1 MKKIISS
8 LLMFLT
14 CTTVVVKAQS
24 YATIPF
30 FCNFEDTLENS
41 AWGSNSLYPPI
52 QWCIGDAVSYNG
64 QNASYLS
71 QDNGISTYISLNY
84 DWFNECY
91 LYRDVYLDTAF
102 SEYMLVFYFKSL
114 ETWLRTPA
122 LYIFAESPVDSGFV
136 APANENVIKSVS
148 VSDTQWHEVRVVI
161 NHVHGGLQRI
171 FFKYKNDGTANHPRA
186 SCVIDDIMITGV
198 PIGRPYDL
206 GVSNISCYSASL
218 YWESGNRQAPAS
230 YQLAY
235 CADPDT
241 TFNVL
246 EVTDTFFTLAALSPQ
261 TNYRWK
267 VRAVA
272 SSGDTSAW
280 SDEKTFYTLA
290 ATPYE
295 CDFENEVE
303 NAQWTRGHYSVN
315 MSSDWVINAAPAD
328 SGNVSLHISTSL
340 GNGIYTSSIFN
351 GSTLYPSNVYLWAY
365 RDIFFGGGGSRY
377 QISFDYKGL
386 GQVGADFAR
395 VYIGPLETPSGQMPP
410 AGSEQIGGDFC
421 MNPIWTHYSF
431 EVDTSHNGWQR
442 LYFQWRNDVSLGEN
456 PAAAFDNIVVRATD
470 CAIPK
475 NINTISV
482 TETTATLSWNN
493 GNNGASPSNYTVAYR
508 LLNDSV
514 FTEVTTTD
522 TILQIIGLQSDS
534 YYLWQVRA
542 NCSSM
547 DSSSWSSSRIFATAQ
562 STVATL
568 PYDCSFEDPIE
579 NAAWTIRKISG
590 SNNWVIGDA
599 VHFDGQSAIYISDD
613 GVNYHYSYQL
623 SQAWAYRDIYFAPGN
638 IYDIDFYFKGT
649 GCNVQYARVFL
660 GYPEPLF
667 EDVIP
672 ENAVQLGDNLYNV
685 SEWQHFHFSLDSTY
699 SGLRRLYV
707 QWYISG
713 AMDHQPPAAF
723 DNFSIEVE
731 HCQKPI
737 GLISETTDH
746 SAMLSWSMRFG
757 GSGASYT
764 VAYRSQYDTAYTYV
778 NVVDTFLNIQNLRN
792 DIFYYWKVRHNCN
805 SSNMSWSEENMFYTH
820 DQLLYLCDFD
830 SPESFIGWDLP
841 EDNNGMR
848 WYVGRN
854 NGSRPNGTLYVSADS
869 GLTNC
874 YNANASA
881 DVWAYRDVFIK
892 PGHSGCYLSFDFKGM
907 GTTDDDYM
915 NVYIGTPALPSGSS
929 TPSNAVVVAQKL
941 GQKSDW
947 THYTFSIDSTHSG
960 FQRVYFLW
968 HNDNSEGTNP
978 PASIDNISLSYEIF
992 RIPDILQVSLYDTM
1006 AYVLWDNVDTIQPLS
1021 YTLAYAI
1028 LPLDTQM
1035 REIRV
1040 LGTVSDLV
1048 NLQPNSSYLCKVRA
1062 NYGQGR
1068 HSMWRMTQFQ
1078 TLYRFAKSPYYCDF
1092 ENSTEN
1098 DNWQFI
1104 NNGSTN
1110 RWTIGDAESNGGE
1123 SSLYVSDDEGTSNS
1137 YVVNA
1142 YTNAWAYRNIY
1153 LNPANSPYIISF
1165 DFKGKGEDY
1174 AGAIYD
1180 YARVYIGLPST
1191 PDAPLDIFP
1200 NMEGLVQI
1208 GSTFYQQ
1215 DDWITF
1221 SETLDSVLN
1230 GHLCLYFFWRNDTFW
1245 GDNPPA
1251 AFDNISIVPVDPGG
1265 PGEDSVGVAGYQLE
1279 QVISLYPN
1287 PASSNLYVWT
1297 REGVNVLFIEI
1308 YDLFGR
1314 LIQSLDAA
1322 GNPKSIHISGMSSG
1336 MYLMRIT
1343 TDKGVITKKFV
1354 RR

>member
-8 LLMFLT
+8 LLLFLT
-14 CTTVVVKAQS
+14 CTTVVVNAQS

-41 AWGSNSLYPPI
+41 AWGSTSLYQPVR
-52 QWCIGDAVSYNG
+52 WCIGNAVSYNG
-64 QNASYLS
+64 QNASYIS
-71 QDNGISTYISLNY
+71 QDNGISTYLNY
-84 DWFNECY
+84 SYFFDFECY

-102 SEYMLVFYFKSL
+102 TEYMLVFYFKSF
-114 ETWLRTPA
+114 ETWLQTPD
-122 LYIFAESPVDSGFV
+122 LYIYAESPVGSGFV
-136 APANENVIKSVS
+136 APADENLIKSVS
-148 VSDTQWHEVRVVI
+148 VSDTQWHEVHVVI
-161 NHVHGGLQRI
+161 NHNYGGLQRI
-171 FFKYKNDGTANHPRA
+171 FFKYKAPRG
-186 SCVIDDIMITGV
+186 SCVVDDIMITGV
-198 PIGRPYDL
+198 PVGRPYDL
-206 GVSNISCYSASL
+206 GLSNISCYSASL

-246 EVTDTFFTLAALSPQ
+246 AVTDTFFTLSALSPQ

-280 SDEKTFYTLA
+280 SDENSFYTLA

-295 CDFENEVE
+295 CDFENVVE
-303 NAQWTRGHYSVN
+303 NAQWTRGHSGDGIVSV
-315 MSSDWVINAAPAD
+315 SSDWVINAAPAD

-340 GNGIYTSSIFN
+340 GNGIYTSSW
-351 GSTLYPSNVYLWAY
+351 GSTYASNVYMWAY
-365 RDIFFGGGGSRY
+365 RDVFFGGGGSRY

-410 AGSEQIGGDFC
+410 AGAEQIGGDFC

-456 PAAAFDNIVVRATD
+456 PAAAFDNIVVRAAD

-475 NINTISV
+475 NINTVSV
-482 TETTATLSWNN
+482 TETTATLTWNH
-493 GNNGASPSNYTVAYR
+493 GNNVAPPSNYTVAYR
-508 LLNDSV
+508 LLTDSV

-522 TILQIIGLQSDS
+522 TILQITGLQSDS

-547 DSSSWSSSRIFATAQ
+547 DSGFWSSSRIFATAQ

-568 PYDCSFEDPIE
+568 PYECDFENPTE
-579 NAAWTIRKISG
+579 NAAWTTRKMSG

-599 VHFDGQSAIYISDD
+599 VHFDGQSAMYVSDD
-613 GVNYHYSYQL
+613 GVTYHYSYQS
-623 SQAWAYRDIYFAPGN
+623 SQAWAYRDVYFAPGN
-638 IYDIDFYFKGT
+638 VYEIDFYFKGT

-667 EDVIP
+667 ENMIP
-672 ENAVQLGDNLYNV
+672 ESAVQLGDNLYDV
-685 SEWQHFHFSLDSTY
+685 SEWQHFHFLLDSTY

-713 AMDHQPPAAF
+713 ALDHQPPAAF
-723 DNFSIEVE
+723 DYFSIDSDP
-731 HCQKPI
+731 CRKPI

-746 SAMLSWSMRFG
+746 SAMLSWTMKFG

-778 NVVDTFLNIQNLRN
+778 NVVDTFLHIQNLRN
-792 DIFYYWKVRHNCN
+792 DVFYYWKVRHNCN
-805 SSNMSWSEENMFYTH
+805 SSSMSWSEENMFYTH

-830 SPESFIGWDLP
+830 SPESFVVWKLP

-881 DVWAYRDVFIK
+881 DVWAYRDVYIK

-915 NVYIGTPALPSGSS
+915 NVYIGTPALPSGSA
-929 TPSNAVVVAQKL
+929 TPSNAVVVAQKI

-947 THYTFSIDSTHSG
+947 THYTFSIDPTHSG
-960 FQRVYFLW
+960 FQRIYFLW
-968 HNDNSEGTNP
+968 HNDNSGGTNP
-978 PASIDNISLSYEIF
+978 PASIDNIALSYEMLML
-992 RIPDILQVSLYDTM
+992 PDPLQVSPYDTM
-1006 AYVLWDNVDTIQPLS
+1006 ANVFWEYNSTVQPSFYTLEYASLDVDTMM
-1021 YTLAYAI
+1021 TAI
-1028 LPLDTQM
+1028 RLRSPYFDM
-1035 REIRV
+1035 
-1040 LGTVSDLV
+1040 SDLT
-1048 NLQPNSSYLCKVRA
+1048 PNSKYLCKVRA
-1062 NYGQGR
+1062 YFSDG
-1068 HSMWRMTQFQ
+1068 SYSLWRMTQFQ
-1078 TLYRFAKSPYYCDF
+1078 TLERFAKTPYYCDF
-1092 ENSTEN
+1092 ENSAEN

-1123 SSLYVSDDEGTSNS
+1123 NSLYVSDDEGTSNS

-1153 LNPANSPYIISF
+1153 LDPANRPYIISF
-1165 DFKGKGEDY
+1165 DFKGKGENY
-1174 AGAIYD
+1174 AGTAYD
-1180 YARVYIGLPST
+1180 YARVYIGLPRT
-1191 PDAPLDIFP
+1191 PDAPLYTFP
-1200 NMEGLVQI
+1200 NLEGLVQI

-1230 GHLCLYFFWRNDTFW
+1230 GYLCLYFFWRNDLSS
-1245 GDNPPA
+1245 GNNPPA
-1251 AFDNISIVPVDPGG
+1251 AFDNISIVPVNTDTTQHGG
-1265 PGEDSVGVAGYQLE
+1265 DTLSVDSYHLE
-1279 QVISLYPN
+1279 NSVILYPN
-1287 PASSNLYVWT
+1287 PTSQDIHVWADNS
-1297 REGVNVLFIEI
+1297 VNISFIEI
-1308 YDLFGR
+1308 YDIYGK
-1314 LIQSLDAA
+1314 LILRYDVAET
-1322 GNPKSIHISGMSSG
+1322 PKLIHVSDMASGV
-1336 MYLMRIT
+1336 YLMRLT
-1343 TDKGVITKKFV
+1343 TDKGMITKKFV
-1354 RR
+1354 CK